1 MPTAVDYRTLP
12 FSISTIGDSGKYL
25 GRSAYWRLY
34 VIENLVRILVH
45 SVLTAQIG
53 PTWWTNAVDPKTSQK
68 IQAVKEDYSKQ
79 PQHSSPGAHNIY
91 YLFLPDLLKIILANS
106 HLFRPLIPDIDQW
119 VVRIESVRLPRN
131 IVGHMNW
138 LNTPDEQLIDAL
150 YSDLRTLIR
159 KLSRSGM
166 PISIP

>member
-12 FSISTIGDSGKYL
+12 FSITAIGDSGKYL

-34 VIENLVRILVH
+34 VIENLVRVLVH

-53 PTWWTNAVDPKTSQK
+53 PTWWTIAVDPKTNQK
-68 IQAVKEDYSKQ
+68 IQLVKQDYAKQ
-79 PQHSSPGAHNIY
+79 PHHSSPGTHNIY
-91 YLFLPDLLKIILANS
+91 YLFLPDLHKIILANS

-119 VVRIESVRLPRN
+119 VLRLEDVRLPRN

-138 LNTPDEQLIDAL
+138 LNTADEQLIDAL
-150 YSDLRTLIR
+150 YSDLRALIR
-159 KLSRSGM
+159 KLPRSGM
-166 PISIP
+166 SISIP

>member
-1 MPTAVDYRTLP
+1 
-12 FSISTIGDSGKYL
+12 
-25 GRSAYWRLY
+25 
-34 VIENLVRILVH
+34 
-45 SVLTAQIG
+45 
-53 PTWWTNAVDPKTSQK
+53 
-68 IQAVKEDYSKQ
+68 VKEDYAKQ

-106 HLFRPLIPDIDQW
+106 HLFRILIPDIDQW
-119 VVRIESVRLPRN
+119 VLRIEDVRLPRN

-138 LNTPDEQLIDAL
+138 LNTADEQLINAL

-166 PISIP
+166 SISIP